1 MKRNTRIAMMV
12 VAGLGL
18 VVMAGCGSQAQMS
31 LNFKAGDTGTYKVT
45 TETVKDFKFE
55 QPSMEPPKIKED
67 QTKTMAVVTFEQKI
81 DAVDAKS
88 GAIATITLKAIEYI
102 VTDKNSVKFDFNS
115 AREEDM
121 KKPFAQLIGKSY
133 KITLAPNGKV
143 SVLDAAEARKI
154 SDAGY
159 DGKLAQALLADERI
173 VERHQIPAMPD
184 GAAAT
189 VTAGKGWSKV
199 VPSPAGLLAPKNYQ
213 KVYTL
218 EKVEGGKDNP
228 VAFVK
233 MVGKVSSEPVKEGS
247 VKGMD
252 SMGPFA
258 KMFDTQE
265 AYDGQLV
272 LETGTGKV
280 RKCQEKLVVTYLAS
294 EAPADQKPD
303 KGPDTL
309 TMRFT
314 YNFDLTK
321 VQ

>member
-1 MKRNTRIAMMV
+1 MNRNMRIAMMV

-18 VVMAGCGSQAQMS
+18 VVMAGCGSQAQMA
-31 LNFKAGDTGTYKVT
+31 LNLKAGETGTYKVT
-45 TETVKDFKFE
+45 TETTKDFKFE

-67 QTKTMAVVTFEQKI
+67 QTKTMAVVTFDQKI

-121 KKPFAQLIGKSY
+121 KKPFAELIGKSY
-133 KITLAPNGKV
+133 KITLARDGKV

-154 SDAGY
+154 SNAGY
-159 DGKLAQALLADERI
+159 DGKLAQAFLADERI
-173 VERHQIPAMPD
+173 IERHQIPAMPE
-184 GAAAT
+184 GGQTLA
-189 VTAGKGWSKV
+189 AGKGWSKV
-199 VPSPAGLLAPKNYQ
+199 VQSPAGLLAPKNYE

-233 MVGKVSSEPVKEGS
+233 MVGKESKEPLKEG
-247 VKGMD
+247 VKNMD

-265 AYDGQLV
+265 SYDGQLV
-272 LETGTGKV
+272 LETGTGVV

-314 YNFDLTK
+314 YNFDLAK
-321 VQ
+321 VR

>member
-1 MKRNTRIAMMV
+1 MNRKMRIGMLVA
-12 VAGLGL
+12 AGLGL

-31 LNFKAGDTGTYKVT
+31 LNLKPGDATTYKVT
-45 TETVKDFKFE
+45 TETIKDFKFE
-55 QPSMEPPKIKED
+55 QPSMEPPKVKED
-67 QTKTMAVVTFEQKI
+67 QTKTLAVVTFDQKV
-81 DAVDAKS
+81 DAVDPKA
-88 GAIATITLKAIEYI
+88 GAIATITIKGIEYI

-133 KITLAPNGKV
+133 KINLGRDGKV

-159 DGKLAQALLADERI
+159 DGKLAQAFLADERI
-173 VERHQIPAMPD
+173 VERHQIMAMPEGD
-184 GAAAT
+184 PIT
-189 VTAGKGWSKV
+189 VTSGKGWNKV
-199 VPSPAGLLAPKNYQ
+199 VPSPAGLLAPKNYE
-213 KVYTL
+213 KTYTL

-228 VAFVK
+228 VVFVK
-233 MVGKVSSEPVKEGS
+233 MVGKESKEPVKEGT
-247 VKGMD
+247 KTMD

-265 AYDGQLV
+265 SYEGQLV
-272 LETGTGKV
+272 LETGTGTV
-280 RKCQEKLVVTYLAS
+280 RKYQEKLVVTYLAS

-314 YNFDLTK
+314 YNFDLAK

>member
-1 MKRNTRIAMMV
+1 MNRKTRIAMMV

-18 VVMAGCGSQAQMS
+18 VVMAGCSSQAQMS
-31 LNFKAGDTGTYKVT
+31 LNFKAGDAGTYKVT
-45 TETVKDFKFE
+45 TETIKDFKFE
-55 QPSMEPPKIKED
+55 QPSMEPPKVKED
-67 QTKTMAVVTFEQKI
+67 QTKTLAVVTFDQTI

-133 KITLAPNGKV
+133 KITLASNGKV

-154 SDAGY
+154 GDAGY
-159 DGKLAQALLADERI
+159 DGKLAQAFLADERI
-173 VERHQIPAMPD
+173 IERHQILAMPD

-189 VTAGKGWSKV
+189 VATGKGWSKV
-199 VPSPAGLLAPKNYQ
+199 VQSPPGLLAPKNYQ

-233 MVGKVSSEPVKEGS
+233 MVGKASSEPVKDGA
-247 VKGMD
+247 KNMD
-252 SMGPFA
+252 TMGPFA
-258 KMFDTQE
+258 KMFDTNE

-272 LETGTGKV
+272 LETGTGAV

-321 VQ
+321 VK

>member
-1 MKRNTRIAMMV
+1 MNRKMRIAMMV

-18 VVMAGCGSQAQMS
+18 VVMAGCSSQAQMA
-31 LNFKAGDTGTYKVT
+31 LNFKAGDAGTYKVT

-67 QTKTMAVVTFEQKI
+67 QTKTLAVVTFDQKI
-81 DAVDAKS
+81 DAVDPKS

-115 AREEDM
+115 ARDEDM
-121 KKPFAQLIGKSY
+121 KKPFAQVIGKSY
-133 KITLAPNGKV
+133 KITLARDGKV

-159 DGKLAQALLADERI
+159 DGKLVQAFLADERI
-173 VERHQIPAMPD
+173 IERHQIPAMPAD
-184 GAAAT
+184 AMT
-189 VTAGKGWSKV
+189 VAAGKGWSKV
-199 VPSPAGLLAPKNYQ
+199 VQSPPGLLAPKNYQ

-233 MVGKVSSEPVKEGS
+233 MVGKESKEPVKEAGGKS
-247 VKGMD
+247 MD

-265 AYDGQLV
+265 AYDGQFV
-272 LETGTGKV
+272 LETGTGSV

-294 EAPADQKPD
+294 EPSADQKPD